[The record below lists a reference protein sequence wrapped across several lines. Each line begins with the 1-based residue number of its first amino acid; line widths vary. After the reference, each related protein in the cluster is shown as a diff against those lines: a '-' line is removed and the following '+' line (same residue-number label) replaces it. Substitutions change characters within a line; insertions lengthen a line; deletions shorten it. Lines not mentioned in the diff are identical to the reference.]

1 MGSLTM
7 FSLSLSW
14 QWIFQVKIV
23 IMIVNL
29 LDSVG
34 VRRHDAHDQTITQ
47 RTISNHAAAAERMMH
62 RDQICK
68 ISLPPPIDWCDG
80 LT

>member
-1 MGSLTM
+1 MERGEYGV
-7 FSLSLSW
+7 
-14 QWIFQVKIV
+14 IFQVKIV

-68 ISLPPPIDWCDG
+68 DLAVAAD
-80 LT
+80 